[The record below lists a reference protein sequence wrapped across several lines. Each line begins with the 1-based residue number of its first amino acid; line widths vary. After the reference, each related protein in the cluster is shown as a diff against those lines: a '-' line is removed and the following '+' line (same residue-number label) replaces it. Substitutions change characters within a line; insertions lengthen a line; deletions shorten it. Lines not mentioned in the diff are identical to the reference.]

1 MLAFVI
7 FPHSQCLR
15 SESKNCFDDN
25 YYAAPTFLLGNAAAE
40 FQLAF
45 CVRGELRISK
55 CWPKEHEITQESE
68 QWLARNDAKNTKNPL
83 LEGGVRLVYLYIYIY
98 VYVFRTIRSWINVT
112 YKYVQH

>member
-83 LEGGVRLVYLYIYIY
+83 LEGGVRLVYLYIYMY
-98 VYVFRTIRSWINVT
+98 MYFVRFGPG
-112 YKYVQH
+112 